1 MAEETPELPSRS
13 ALRGMLDDLRA
24 SMQNMRKTQER
35 VFEVRGT
42 AWSDDRLIKAVV
54 GPRGQLI
61 ELDIDPRIYRR
72 PNSKALSASI
82 VATVR
87 QAADDAM
94 RKSQEIMDENM
105 PSDMRIDKAGGFDIR
120 KLMRTHDADLKLEPE
135 EEDDNV

>member
-1 MAEETPELPSRS
+1 MTEETPELPSRS
-13 ALRGMLDDLRA
+13 ALHGMLDDLRT
-24 SMQNMRKTQER
+24 SMENMRKTQEK

-61 ELDIDPRIYRR
+61 ELDIDPRVYRR

-87 QAADDAM
+87 QATDDAM
-94 RKSQEIMDENM
+94 RKSQEIMDENT
-105 PSDMRIDKAGGFDIR
+105 PTDMRLDKAGGLDIR
-120 KLMRTHDADLKLEPE
+120 RLMRTHDADLKLDPE
-135 EEDDNV
+135 EGDDDV